1 VDDSD
6 NESPVR
12 PIFEI
17 TDSDSEDEAGHFRPT
32 QALRNPPV
40 QHPLQIIFSYDIG
53 EFNLRPGK
61 SVELKRKDNEKDRF
75 LRIHQIIRHV
85 HDNSIYLRGH
95 LFFRTRTLRRMLKHQ
110 RNEIYRHQELDRD
123 DLRPAFIQSMYTF
136 PLDAVKKIRTI
147 IITDERFPR
156 HSFREQGTR
165 LDQNLPGYEE
175 QKNIIRENDVL
186 VCRTF
191 YCKKFDTAAAR
202 LNIKK
207 PCYAGSLLHV
217 KRDDADE
224 RYRSEPRNKEPRN
237 KEPRNE
243 KPSRAFKARSSI
255 SNQPQSK
262 YPRKKRIYTSGSGFA
277 GGGGDL
283 TGTKLAGVRVKWA
296 WDEDEHACKTLGHNH
311 PTTRVYRV
319 RANEFFRPDH
329 GGYVDI
335 YHISPPCQYFSPAHT
350 KEGGNDDENIAALY
364 VIQEHLKHIKPR
376 IVTMENTFGLA
387 QDAKSAYFEDGIS
400 LIYDCDYD
408 VHWQVDDFRKFG
420 LPANRKRLVVI
431 GAR

>member
-6 NESPVR
+6 DESPVE
-12 PIFEI
+12 PVFEI
-17 TDSDSEDEAGHFRPT
+17 IDSDSEDEDHFKLT
-32 QALRNPPV
+32 QATGKRPQPLRNPTV
-40 QHPLQIIFSYDIG
+40 QYPLQTIFSYDTG

-61 SVELKRKDNEKDRF
+61 SVELKRKDSEKDHF

-123 DLRPAFIQSMYTF
+123 DLRPGFIQSMYTF

-147 IITDERFPR
+147 IITDEKFPR

-175 QKNIIRENDVL
+175 QKNTIKENDVL

-224 RYRSEPRNKEPRN
+224 RYRSKPCNKEP
-237 KEPRNE
+237 
-243 KPSRAFKARSSI
+243 SRASKARSSML
-255 SNQPQSK
+255 NQRQSK

-283 TGTKLAGVRVKWA
+283 TATKLAGVRVEWA
-296 WDEDEHACKTLGHNH
+296 WDEDEHACKTCSHNH

-319 RANEFFRPDH
+319 RANEFFGPEH

-335 YHISPPCQYFSPAHT
+335 YHISPPCQYFSSAHT
-350 KEGGNDDENIAALY
+350 VVEGGNDDENIAALY

-387 QDAKSAYFEDGIS
+387 HDAKSAYFEDGIS
-400 LIYDCDYD
+400 LIYDSDYD